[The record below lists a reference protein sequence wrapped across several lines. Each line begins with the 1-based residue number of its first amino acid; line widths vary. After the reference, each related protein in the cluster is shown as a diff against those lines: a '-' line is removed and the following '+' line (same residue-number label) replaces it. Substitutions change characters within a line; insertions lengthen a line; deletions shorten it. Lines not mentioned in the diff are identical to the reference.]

1 MIFRNVESG
10 DLRFYGKFEK
20 DDYYELMYN
29 CKGWDFEWEY
39 EYVVYSNL
47 YESVGVR
54 WK

>member
-1 MIFRNVESG
+1 
-10 DLRFYGKFEK
+10 
-20 DDYYELMYN
+20 MYN

-39 EYVVYSNL
+39 EYVVYSNF